1 MFENFS
7 PEDIQEVVEVNKL
20 IVSHDD
26 EPHEVSMKMLNE
38 IFYYVNS
45 FNDLSDQRER
55 IIKKAT
61 YILAGISYNQPFME
75 GNRRTSYYLLKSFL
89 GRNGFTLRFY
99 NAMEKNLFSDLLRRT
114 AEEKF
119 EDDPSIYT
127 EVEQYLN
134 QKVEDVKFD
143 YL

>member
-1 MFENFS
+1 MFENYS
-7 PEDIQEVVEVNKL
+7 SADIQEVIEVNKL
-20 IVSHDD
+20 VVSHDN
-26 EPHEVSMKMLNE
+26 EPQGVSMDTLNE

-45 FNDLSDQRER
+45 FNDIPDRRAR

-61 YILAGISYNQPFME
+61 YILAGISYNQPFVE
-75 GNRRTSYYLLKSFL
+75 GNRRTSYYILKSFL

-99 NAMEKNLFSDLLRRT
+99 NDMDKNLFADLLRRT

-127 EVEQYLN
+127 EVEHYLN
-134 QKVEDVKFD
+134 QKVENVKFD